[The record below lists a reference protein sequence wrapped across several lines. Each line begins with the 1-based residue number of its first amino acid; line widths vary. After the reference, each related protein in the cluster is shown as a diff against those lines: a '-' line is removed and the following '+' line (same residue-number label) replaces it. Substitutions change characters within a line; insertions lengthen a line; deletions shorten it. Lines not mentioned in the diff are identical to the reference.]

1 MDNKSIE
8 GVACT
13 CKLMLSKE
21 CIEMDA
27 KILNKRK
34 GDEIIQKFHSLLK
47 RSTYK
52 TCLAYVSSSDENRVL
67 AMSEYSTTINRT
79 CAFIRM
85 RHNL

>member
-1 MDNKSIE
+1 
-8 GVACT
+8 
-13 CKLMLSKE
+13 
-21 CIEMDA
+21 MDA

-34 GDEIIQKFHSLLK
+34 GDEIIKKFHSLLK

-85 RHNL
+85 RHNLCRDFLIQIKRCKRDHTISS